1 MVLIDISNLDKVYE
15 THGAIQRDVIMA
27 QIADVLQ
34 DLIDESNIPI
44 KLCNNEFGIFIIGS
58 IQTELEVIAKEI
70 RENII
75 ALKNPMA
82 MKDTVLDI
90 SIGIACHIQN
100 EKLIHFLER
109 ADEALDKANM
119 NEDKIFILE

>member
-15 THGAIQRDVIMA
+15 THGAMQRDVIMA

-34 DLIDESNIPI
+34 DLIDESNIPV

-58 IQTELEVIAKEI
+58 IQTKLEIIAKEI
-70 RENII
+70 RDSII

-82 MKDTVLDI
+82 MKNTVLKV
-90 SIGIACHIQN
+90 SIGVACHIQE

-109 ADEALDKANM
+109 ADAALGKANA
-119 NEDKIFILE
+119 EQSKIYISV